1 MKVSFNGYG
10 ENVATFEC
18 AEGVSKG
25 KLVKISDNGKVSAC
39 SSGDKFCG
47 VAIDIRN
54 GFASV
59 QLSGYTTVKING
71 SVSCGYQ
78 NLVAHASDT
87 VKVQN
92 EMLTAAS
99 DGGAVTVTTQA
110 GREILVVDV
119 DTTANT
125 AGIIL

>member
-1 MKVSFNGYG
+1 MKVSFKGYG

-18 AEGVSKG
+18 ADGVSKG
-25 KLVKISDNGKVSAC
+25 TLVKISDNGKVSVC
-39 SSGDKFCG
+39 SSGDRFCG
-47 VAIDIRN
+47 VAIDVRN

-92 EMLTAAS
+92 EVLTAAS
-99 DGGAVTVTTQA
+99 GGGTVTVTTQA

-119 DTTANT
+119 DTTAKT